1 MIPKYSTYSFCFKG
15 ILAGENSTL
24 KDVVS
29 FSPLKVALKGRNS
42 DGLKELRLFPR
53 APPVYHLKDASP
65 GFFQERPP
73 MVADRLKGGFLPQ
86 RYAMYVIM
94 SLSGL
99 WSYPF
104 AIESSQFY
112 DSVSYIFLCIPLVF
126 LSFSQESC

>member
-1 MIPKYSTYSFCFKG
+1 MIPKYSTYSFCCKG

-94 SLSGL
+94 SLCQVCG
-99 WSYPF
+99 
-104 AIESSQFY
+104 AIHLLLKVPNFM
-112 DSVSYIFLCIPLVF
+112 IVF
-126 LSFSQESC
+126 LTFSCAFH